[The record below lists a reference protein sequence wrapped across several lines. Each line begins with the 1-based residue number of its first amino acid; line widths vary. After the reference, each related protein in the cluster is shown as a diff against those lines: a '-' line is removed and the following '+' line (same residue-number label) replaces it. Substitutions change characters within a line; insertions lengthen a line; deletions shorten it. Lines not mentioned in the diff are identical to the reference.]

1 MIALLI
7 RQARKSRAKKI
18 AMMSDPEYAK
28 MMNEKAR
35 AKAEADAAKRAAREA
50 KRRSKGGLFGKKRE
64 TDPVLPAQEAP
75 KDKPDTNP
83 DENE

>member
-1 MIALLI
+1 MSLLGK
-7 RQARKSRAKKI
+7 RGEDAEVRDQSVPEQQV
-18 AMMSDPEYAK
+18 SDAPVSEGPSG
-28 MMNEKAR
+28 
-35 AKAEADAAKRAAREA
+35 
-50 KRRSKGGLFGKKRE
+50 RRPLFGKKKE

>member
-7 RQARKSRAKKI
+7 RQAKKSQAKKI

-35 AKAEADAAKRAAREA
+35 AKAEADARKRAAREA
-50 KRRSKGGLFGKKRE
+50 KRRNRGGLFGKKKE

>member
-1 MIALLI
+1 MI

-35 AKAEADAAKRAAREA
+35 AKAEADARKRAAREV
-50 KRRSKGGLFGKKRE
+50 KRQSRGGLFGKKKE
-64 TDPVLPAQEAP
+64 TDPILPAQEVP
-75 KDKPDTNP
+75 QDKTDTKP